1 MMKKNI
7 ITYLKRLLIATLLA
21 SIFVGGIN
29 EGAHQ
34 LFKEDTDRAP
44 ETVEIDIPRG
54 TAKKVEAGQQVPS
67 IPEEMVFV
75 VGDTLRVNNHDSVD
89 HELGPLFIPAGSSA
103 SLLMEDA
110 NKYVL
115 GCSFQPTQYLGFDVR
130 SRTTTNSRLEA
141 FALAA
146 PPTAMFF
153 FVYSLLIYPLQEKSD
168 RSAAAYKT
176 EEK

>member
-1 MMKKNI
+1 MKTKI
-7 ITYLKRLLIATLLA
+7 LTYLKRLLIASLLA

-44 ETVEIDIPRG
+44 KTIEVDIPRG
-54 TAKKVEAGQQVPS
+54 TAEKVQSGQQVPS
-67 IPEEMVFV
+67 IPDEMVFV
-75 VGDTLRVNNHDSVD
+75 VGDRLRVNNHDTAD
-89 HELGPLFIPAGSSA
+89 HELGPLYIPAGSSA
-103 SLLMEDA
+103 SLMMEDA

-115 GCSFQPTQYLGFDVR
+115 GCSFQPSQYLGFDVR

-141 FALAA
+141 FALAT

-153 FVYSLLIYPLQEKSD
+153 FVYSLLIYPLQERSD
-168 RSAAAYKT
+168 RSGTAHKREQA
-176 EEK
+176 